1 MGRKMSIL
9 AAAVALAALAS
20 CGKKEEPRVEAA
32 PAVVQGVK
40 VEAVQPITAAEEYEA
55 VGTVRSVTT
64 TVLSAQVVG
73 SVVAL
78 HVREGDRVRA
88 GQLLLEI
95 DDRDSQTRV
104 DKARAGLREAEQAVE
119 EVERGIRASEAG
131 KAAAEANYE
140 LALSTYNRFK
150 ALVERGSVSQQEFD
164 EVRAKFKAASSE
176 VERATEY
183 RESLLAKRRQVLARM
198 DQAKADIA
206 GAQITVGYSK
216 LTSPVAGLVTARQAD
231 VGSLAAPGVPLLT
244 VEDDSRLRLEAAVE
258 ESRIGRVR
266 VGDRAG
272 VRIDALG
279 GAELAGRVAEIVPAG
294 DPVTRTYIVKIAL
307 EPPKGARLR
316 SGLFG
321 RALFRVGEEKVL
333 AVDRRAIV
341 EKGQLMGV
349 YAVDPEN
356 VARLRLIRT
365 GKPYG
370 DRIEVLSGLSAG
382 DRVVVEGTDR
392 VTDGAKVE

>member
-1 MGRKMSIL
+1 VLGAVL
-9 AAAVALAALAS
+9 AVLATAS
-20 CGKKEEPRVEAA
+20 CGKKEEPHPEAA
-32 PAVVQGVK
+32 PAVVRGVK
-40 VEAVQPITAAEEYEA
+40 VEALQLTTATEEYEA

-95 DDRDSQTRV
+95 DARDSQTRV

-119 EVERGIRASEAG
+119 EVERGIRAAEAG
-131 KAAAEANYE
+131 KAGAEANWE
-140 LALSTYNRFK
+140 LASSTYNRFK
-150 ALVERGSVSQQEFD
+150 GLAERGSVSQQEFD

-206 GAQITVGYSK
+206 GAQIAVGYSR

-244 VEDDSRLRLEAAVE
+244 VEDDSRFRLEAAVE
-258 ESRIGRVR
+258 ESRIGRIR
-266 VGDRAG
+266 VGDRA
-272 VRIDALG
+272 RARLDALG
-279 GAELAGRVAEIVPAG
+279 GVELQGWVAELVPAS
-294 DPVTRTYIVKIAL
+294 DPATRTYIVKIGL

-321 RALFRVGEEKVL
+321 RALFRMGEEKVL

-341 EKGQLMGV
+341 ERGQLMGV
-349 YAVDPEN
+349 YAVDSDST
-356 VARLRLIRT
+356 ARLRLIRT

-370 DRIEVLSGLSAG
+370 NRIEVLSGLNAG
-382 DRVVVEGTDR
+382 DRVVVEGAER
-392 VTDGAKVE
+392 VTDGAKVEVISDS